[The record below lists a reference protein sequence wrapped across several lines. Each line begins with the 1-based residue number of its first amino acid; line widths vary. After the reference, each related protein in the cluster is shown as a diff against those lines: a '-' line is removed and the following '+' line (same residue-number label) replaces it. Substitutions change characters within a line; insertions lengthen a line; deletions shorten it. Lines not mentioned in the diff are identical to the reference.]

1 MEWTREPALS
11 ELLGDPIVQVLMIAD
26 RVEQRDLDL
35 LFATV
40 RCQLRQQRRPFFC
53 LPTQAPDKLITTA
66 ER

>member
-40 RCQLRQQRRPFFC
+40 RCQLRRPFFC
-53 LPTQAPDKLITTA
+53 QPTQAPGKLMIITAA